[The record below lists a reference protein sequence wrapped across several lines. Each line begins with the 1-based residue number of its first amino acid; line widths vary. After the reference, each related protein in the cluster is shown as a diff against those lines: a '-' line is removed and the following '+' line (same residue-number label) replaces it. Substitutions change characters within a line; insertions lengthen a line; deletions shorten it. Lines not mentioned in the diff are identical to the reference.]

1 MLPCSLT
8 QDASPLNVVCF
19 AARKPD
25 GKTLVALLNKE
36 ASAAVQITAPFFET
50 LETLTGASLDARS
63 AEVKMTVRETTSRRT
78 ATGQTFVLPPH
89 TGTMLL
95 LS

>member
-1 MLPCSLT
+1 M
-8 QDASPLNVVCF
+8 
-19 AARKPD
+19 
-25 GKTLVALLNKE
+25 VAILNKE
-36 ASAAVQITAPFFET
+36 ASAAVQITAPLFET
-50 LETLTGASLDARS
+50 LETLTGASLEARS

-78 ATGQTFVLPPH
+78 AAGQTFILPAH